1 MNSTPTA
8 HPDMSSL
15 QQLANTQD
23 PLVQNGIRVELQGR
37 QLWRT
42 FYEIG
47 TEMIITKVGR
57 RMFPGKSI
65 VFFPAI
71 NPRKVGEKAACDL
84 TNF

>member
-37 QLWRT
+37 RLWRI

-57 RMFPGKSI
+57 RMFQGT
-65 VFFPAI
+65 
-71 NPRKVGEKAACDL
+71 L
-84 TNF
+84 TNA

>member
-37 QLWRT
+37 QSWRT

-47 TEMIITKVGR
+47 TEMIITNIGR
-57 RMFPGKSI
+57 RMFLGK
-65 VFFPAI
+65 
-71 NPRKVGEKAACDL
+71 
-84 TNF
+84 